1 MSFSARIYKKNISN
15 KKVNDSSSGSNTS
28 KHKENNSTK
37 QLQSY
42 QSLADQYVTNQ
53 SDQNNFQL
61 QSKENKTGIPDNIK
75 NGVESLSGQSLD
87 EVRVH
92 YNSSKPAQLKAH
104 AYAEGNQIHIAS
116 GQEKHVAHEAWHVI
130 QQKENRVS
138 STREIN
144 GHKIN
149 DDPSLEKEAD
159 VMGAKASSL
168 NEKPKTQLK
177 KSNSFSSLTKQG
189 VIQRD
194 ENSQDD
200 QEQEEQNE
208 AGSLKTGEK
217 AQKAATELN
226 SLKSDGDDVYKSV
239 QTLEDPSVEP
249 ESITQTLMN
258 KVKGVTTGISTGIF
272 KTIKSLASPIVQIIG
287 GVSTGYQKWA
297 AWTNL
302 KELGT
307 KQAESG
313 GETDEK
319 IPYTIEKLAKGFLVA
334 VNSIVQGI
342 IDLVGNILSLIPEAL
357 SQAANAGLKVY
368 KAIYTGIGK
377 LYSVPKRWY
386 QMWKGKSNKKDV
398 NSEKVCNDAWNGDD
412 NAIDFIWALN
422 LPSIQGSGFEA
433 LDNLKNFFEK
443 AGNAVANAAIDSV
456 NSVAGTKIDKSS
468 EPQNI
473 ASMIKSGSGEG
484 KIAFKN
490 LIINDNLNPSSKNK
504 IQGEVRDA
512 MTGFGT

>member
-1 MSFSARIYKKNISN
+1 MSLSTRLYKKNISN
-15 KKVNDSSSGSNTS
+15 KKINDSSSESNS
-28 KHKENNSTK
+28 ANHKENNSTK

-42 QSLADQYVTNQ
+42 QSLADQYVANE
-53 SDQNNFQL
+53 SDKNNIQL
-61 QSKENKTGIPDNIK
+61 QSKENKTGLPDNIK
-75 NGVESLSGQSLD
+75 DGVESLSGQSLED
-87 EVRVH
+87 VRVH

-130 QQKENRVS
+130 QQKENRVA

-144 GHKIN
+144 GHQIN

-159 VMGAKASSL
+159 VMGTKASSFK
-168 NEKPKTQLK
+168 EKPKTQLK
-177 KSNSFSSLTKQG
+177 KSTSFSNLTKQG
-189 VIQRD
+189 IIQRD
-194 ENSQDD
+194 EDE
-200 QEQEEQNE
+200 QEQDEQNE
-208 AGSLKTGEK
+208 TESLKSDNK
-217 AQKAATELN
+217 AKKAAIELN
-226 SLKSDGDDVYKSV
+226 TLKSDGDGVYKSV
-239 QTLEDPSVEP
+239 QTLEDPGVEP

-272 KTIKSLASPIVQIIG
+272 KTVKSLASPIVQIIG
-287 GVSTGYQKWA
+287 GVSTGYQKWS

-313 GETDEK
+313 GEADEK

-342 IDLVGNILSLIPEAL
+342 IALVNNVLKLIPEPL
-357 SQAANAGLKVY
+357 SKAANAGIAIYQL
-368 KAIYTGIGK
+368 IYTGIGK

-386 QMWKGKSNKKDV
+386 QLWKGKGNKKDV

-412 NAIDFIWALN
+412 NAIDFIWALK
-422 LPSIQGSGFEA
+422 LPAIEGSGFEA
-433 LDNLKNFFEK
+433 LDNLKNLFEI
-443 AGNAVANAAIDSV
+443 AATNVSNAAVEGV
-456 NSVAGTKIDKSS
+456 NSVAGTSIETSS
-468 EPQNI
+468 KPQNI
-473 ASMIKSGSGEG
+473 ASLIKSGSEEG
-484 KIAFKN
+484 KTEFKK
-490 LIINDNLNPSSKNK
+490 LIINDDLTQASKNK